1 MPTTT
6 RIQAIS
12 AYRSIPRSTERY
24 MEERLWQRALQ
35 RLEGPKQKPAP
46 ARKKKQ
52 TEGRIRSFAAIL
64 RAIRNGLGRHVDM
77 YV

>member
-24 MEERLWQRALQ
+24 MEERLWQRALG
-35 RLEGPKQKPAP
+35 RLEGPQQP
-46 ARKKKQ
+46 KKK
-52 TEGRIRSFAAIL
+52 RRSSRSFAAIL
-64 RAIRNGLGRHVDM
+64 RDTISRIGRRVDIEA
-77 YV
+77 